1 MSNVPEKEASFVVKS
16 FYILN
21 VLKYKT
27 LFQKKNL
34 LLCGYLKEYETFSFY
49 HSIVTFDFAGE
60 TPWFRIP
67 PGSGECCER

>member
-49 HSIVTFDFAGE
+49 HSCYI
-60 TPWFRIP
+60 WFYRRNTLVQDP
-67 PGSGECCER
+67 A